1 MMPSCTAPS
10 GARRSSWRRSRGWMM
25 RLRRKS
31 RRRWL
36 LIDHPYS
43 GSRGESKLPR
53 WDRPVHREM
62 LERNRPVLA
71 RILDDLDPP
80 HQAILLSNPHR
91 RRFVR
96 QILYARCQRD
106 HIDRSIRQRIAAHV
120 ARAVPLAWMLDE
132 LPDEIGA
139 RGPRARNRRAN
150 HLSGCRARRVE
161 PEATAVGDDA
171 IVLGVAEAHR
181 KIVRPPLVEPAARRV
196 RIAEHRV
203 VDDLREVSLESA
215 DRVEGCAGTVENRS
229 GILDRQ
235 QQKQQRRHAPTAA
248 GSATRRPMASAII
261 RTSRINCAN

>member
-1 MMPSCTAPS
+1 MIPSCTAPS

-31 RRRWL
+31 PRRWL

-80 HQAILLSNPHR
+80 HQAILLRNPHR

-96 QILYARCQRD
+96 QILHARGQRD
-106 HIDRSIRQRIAAHV
+106 YIHRSIRQRIGAHV
-120 ARAVPLAWMLDE
+120 ARAVPLARMLDE

-139 RGPRARNRRAN
+139 RGSRAWDRRAN

-171 IVLGVAEAHR
+171 IVLGVTEAHR

-203 VDDLREVSLESA
+203 LDNLDEVRREGA
-215 DRVEGCAGTVENRS
+215 DGVEGGGGAVEN
-229 GILDRQ
+229 
-235 QQKQQRRHAPTAA
+235 
-248 GSATRRPMASAII
+248 
-261 RTSRINCAN
+261 